1 MRQYRAAFIIAAFAT
16 LSGAITAC
24 ASGNTV
30 QTAEGDVALDGS
42 ASVMVDNQG
51 VNDMTIYVLEG
62 GSVRRRLGI
71 AGAARTTQL
80 SIPRALVG
88 NGRELQ
94 FLADP
99 IASRGNSVSRR
110 MFVDPG
116 DQVRLTILP

>member
-1 MRQYRAAFIIAAFAT
+1 MRQNRAALIIAAFAT
-16 LSGAITAC
+16 LSGTVAAC
-24 ASGNTV
+24 ASRNTV
-30 QTAEGDVALDGS
+30 QTGEGEVALDGS
-42 ASVMVDNQG
+42 ASVVVNNQG

-71 AGAARTTQL
+71 AGAARETQL

-99 IASRGNSVSRR
+99 IARRGNSVSQRI
-110 MFVDPG
+110 FVEPG
-116 DQVRLTILP
+116 DRVGLTILP